1 MSDQPSSAKPQALYQ
16 YADRMRAVDESL
28 LAQAT
33 LLTDVLDHFAR
44 TCTHHPTGVSG
55 ANARPMIVLSKAAL
69 EIESWVHGVGLAF
82 EQADGLGL
90 ESSMADLHREI
101 DKLYG
106 SGDDAPEKPIKIVQ
120 IGPGEYLVL
129 IAGTD
134 TDGIPGSNDWPS
146 NLRTGQGIPSAYM
159 LQVQMAM
166 EKSIPPGAKVHLAG
180 HSQGGN
186 VAMMLADMQSVVD
199 EFSIQSVTTFGSPP
213 NVPINPR
220 LGQVRYH
227 NFAIKTDPVPYTTSP
242 TLLNTIGGLLLTHDP
257 LMSMS
262 LFSADMA
269 PRFENTVIPETPSI
283 LEAHGSYKDSP
294 FLQQQTLPFHVREW
308 TVVGEFDSGPLDTLR
323 QETDDIIASDRSLPQ
338 RLVGFGDTWID
349 IHKMSAMITFK
360 NVVTRVTYD
369 APVPLRTAID
379 RGLDWM
385 GLHIA
390 TGPRPSEAVET
401 TVRGV
406 IDAGSISIEGQLQ
419 VLGGTA
425 TGTGQIIKGQIDG
438 DLRIVDG
445 LSDGA
450 KRAGEGVSDGVSDLI
465 HGRTTLGEIKIAQG
479 LAEGASTVAQGYVEG
494 MSIKIDGTIEG
505 AQTIASNVAEGTSK
519 VVKGSVDG
527 AKSIGQG
534 VVDFLF

>member
-1 MSDQPSSAKPQALYQ
+1 M
-16 YADRMRAVDESL
+16 V
-28 LAQAT
+28 
-33 LLTDVLDHFAR
+33 H
-44 TCTHHPTGVSG
+44 G
-55 ANARPMIVLSKAAL
+55 
-69 EIESWVHGVGLAF
+69 WVRGVGLAF

-106 SGDDAPEKPIKIVQ
+106 TDPDAPEKPIKIVQ
-120 IGPGEYLVL
+120 IGPDEYLVL

-134 TDGIPGSNDWPS
+134 NDGIPGSNDWPS

-159 LQVQMAM
+159 LQVRMAM
-166 EKSIPPGAKVHLAG
+166 EKSIPPGARVHLAG

-186 VAMMLADMQSVVD
+186 VAMMLADTQSLVD

-227 NFAIKTDPVPYTTSP
+227 NFALKTDPVPYSTSP
-242 TLLNTIGGLLLTHDP
+242 TVMNTIGGLLLTRDP

-269 PRFENTVIPETPSI
+269 PRFENTVIPETPGFI
-283 LEAHGSYKDSP
+283 EAHNSYKDSP
-294 FLQQQTLPFHVREW
+294 FLQQQTLPFHVKEW

-323 QETDDIIASDRSLPQ
+323 QETDDIIARDRTLSQ
-338 RLVGFGDTWID
+338 RMVGLGDTWID
-349 IHKMSAMITFK
+349 IHKQAAMVTFQ
-360 NVVTRVTYD
+360 NAVTRMTYD
-369 APVPLRTAID
+369 APVPLRTAVD
-379 RGLDWM
+379 RGLDWVT
-385 GLHIA
+385 LRIS

-406 IDAGSISIEGQLQ
+406 IDASSTSFEGQLQ
-419 VLGGTA
+419 ILGGTA
-425 TGTGQIIKGQIDG
+425 TGTGQVIKGQIDG
-438 DLRIVDG
+438 DLRILDG
-445 LSDGA
+445 LGDGA
-450 KRAGEGVSDGVSDLI
+450 ERAGAGVSDGVSDLVE
-465 HGRTTLGEIKIAQG
+465 GRYLQGEIKIAQG
-479 LAEGASTVAQGYVEG
+479 LTEGAAIAAQGYVEG
-494 MSIKIDGTIEG
+494 ISIKIDGTIEG
-505 AQTIASNVAEGTSK
+505 VQTIATNTAEGASK
-519 VVKGSVDG
+519 VAQGTLDG